1 MRAGRALERAPAPSL
16 VAAGA
21 VSVQFGAALA
31 THLFDRVGPTGAVT
45 LRVLFAAVVLAAV
58 VRPSPAL
65 VSGLAARRADLGV
78 LVAFGGVLGGMNLLF
93 YEALARIPL
102 GVAVTVEFIG
112 PLAVTLGGSRR
123 RLDLL
128 WGVLAGAGV
137 FLLAGSGLVGGR
149 RLDPVGVVFALG
161 AGACWSGYILLSA
174 QTGRRFVGS
183 SGLALSMVVA
193 AVCLLPVGIATA
205 GLRLVAPGVLAIGL
219 VVAVLSSVLPYSFE
233 LAALRRLTPRAFG
246 VLASLDPAFA
256 ALAGLVVLGQHLSG
270 AELVALALVAA
281 ANAGSS
287 ALDAHERRPSKAPE
301 PGPGEG
307 WGKGSEGTER
317 PVPLIRRRSACAK
330 HERGCKHE
338 GG

>member
-1 MRAGRALERAPAPSL
+1 MRAGRALEAAPAPSL

-45 LRVLFAAVVLAAV
+45 LRVVFAAVVLGAV
-58 VRPSPAL
+58 VRPSPGL
-65 VSGLAARRADLGV
+65 VRGLGARRADLAV
-78 LVAFGGVLGGMNLLF
+78 LVSFGVVLGGMNLLF
-93 YEALARIPL
+93 YEAIARIPL
-102 GVAVTVEFIG
+102 GVAVTVEFVG

-123 RLDLL
+123 RLDLV
-128 WGVLAGAGV
+128 WAVLAGAGV
-137 FLLAGSGLVGGR
+137 FLLAGDGLVGGR
-149 RLDPVGVVFALG
+149 PLDPVGVGMALG
-161 AGACWSGYILLSA
+161 AGGCWAGYILLSA
-174 QTGRRFVGS
+174 QTGRRFAGS

-193 AVCLLPVGIATA
+193 AVCLLPVGLATA
-205 GLRLVAPGVLAIGL
+205 GIDLVAPGVLGIGL

-256 ALAGLVVLGQHLSG
+256 ALAGFVVLGQDLSG

-287 ALDAHERRPSKAPE
+287 ALDARGRRPDRVPDA
-301 PGPGEG
+301 GGGEG
-307 WGKGSEGTER
+307 WGSGAEGTER
-317 PVPLIRRRSACAK
+317 SVPIARRRSECAK
-330 HERGCKHE
+330 RERA
-338 GG
+338 